1 MNMTVKTIIFWIV
14 ILLAAIALWQVV
26 KTGNRPAA
34 SPEIS
39 YSQFLSQIDSGS
51 VAKVRI
57 SKTKVDGT
65 YRDGSSFRVFV
76 PASQGQM
83 SEMLLQKNVEVW
95 YADAEQSGF
104 AWLANLVAP
113 LGLLAALWYFMIR
126 QLNKMRTRGKFE
138 AAPASISN
146 DTQFRSS

>member
-26 KTGNRPAA
+26 KGTNHPAA
-34 SPEIS
+34 PPEIS
-39 YSQFLSQIDSGS
+39 YSQFLSQIDSGG

-57 SKTKVDGT
+57 SRTKVDGT

-83 SEMLLQKNVEVW
+83 SEMLVQKNVEVW
-95 YADAEQSGF
+95 YADTEESGL

-113 LGLLAALWYFMIR
+113 LALLAALWYFMIR
-126 QLNKMRTRGKFE
+126 QMNKMRTKSKLE
-138 AAPASISN
+138 TTPASISN
-146 DTQFRSS
+146 DTQFRGN